1 MKQMQKGF
9 TLIELM
15 IVVAIIGILAAVA
28 IPAYQDYVV
37 KAKLAKVATAVDPIK
52 LAVAMYIQE
61 NGATPNF
68 ALADGGDW
76 NTRGLGLGAT
86 GPTKTT
92 EIVSYALA
100 TTTGDIGVT
109 LCAGCIKTALDGAV
123 LTWRPT
129 PSATGVTWAVT
140 SSVTTDP
147 VLNNVMSKWK

>member
-61 NGATPNF
+61 NGAQPNF

-76 NTRGLGLGAT
+76 STRGLGLGAT

-92 EIVSYALA
+92 EVVSYALA
-100 TTTGDIGVT
+100 TATGAITVT
-109 LCAGCIKTALDGAV
+109 LCPACIKTGIDGSTI
-123 LTWRPT
+123 TWLPT
-129 PSATGVTWAVT
+129 PSATGVTWAVS

-147 VLNNVMSKWK
+147 VLTNTIAKWQ